1 MLRFPGFRIALMCS
15 EAAPI
20 ECHRFALVSR
30 YFYERGFNVKHILKD
45 KSIVDNAIVQK
56 EMVDIYVKEKKI
68 RDIND
73 IFATMENYDERC
85 QIIDAYRK
93 KNEEIAYHV
102 EKEVI

>member
-1 MLRFPGFRIALMCS
+1 MLYYRKKWL
-15 EAAPI
+15 
-20 ECHRFALVSR
+20 
-30 YFYERGFNVKHILKD
+30 
-45 KSIVDNAIVQK
+45 
-56 EMVDIYVKEKKI
+56 IYVKEKKI